1 MVYDIRCQPGS
12 SILVCGPSGSGKTSL
27 VSQIIKNK
35 EYLFHVVPQKI
46 FLFYTQPQEI
56 YEDLMRNGLI
66 TKMFYG
72 YPSYDELRKI
82 VAPYKDTNGS
92 IILLD
97 DQLSRIS
104 EDLVRIFHEMSP
116 HLMLLVSFYHK
127 TCFLPI
133 KSIDQFL
140 SMQII

>member
-1 MVYDIRCQPGS
+1 MVFDIRFQPGS

-72 YPSYDELRKI
+72 YQSYDELRKI

-97 DQLSRIS
+97 DQLSRI
-104 EDLVRIFHEMSP
+104 
-116 HLMLLVSFYHK
+116 
-127 TCFLPI
+127 
-133 KSIDQFL
+133 
-140 SMQII
+140 